1 MAHKSAVILCDG
13 RKPPKKEFIASVNKS
28 GLFIAAD
35 GGANI
40 ANKLNIKPDVI
51 IGDFDSYKPVDQK
64 GVTIIRDSDQETND
78 LEKALNYI
86 LNHNINHVEIYGA
99 FGQRLDHTLKN
110 LSVLKRYN
118 DKFRKIVFIDKY
130 GVSFLLPPHYTARLP
145 VGTTVS
151 LYPLKGSVEG
161 ISTKGLEFSLDSET
175 LEIGKR
181 DGTSNKTL
189 EDQVEITHESGDLLI
204 FIATLKQ
211 DH

>member
-1 MAHKSAVILCDG
+1 MAYESAVILCDG
-13 RKPPKKEFIASVNKS
+13 RKPPKKQFIASVNKS
-28 GLFIAAD
+28 SMFIAAD

-51 IGDFDSYKPVDQK
+51 IGDFDSYKPVDQG
-64 GVTIIRDSDQETND
+64 GVTIIRDTDQETND

-86 LNHNINHVEIYGA
+86 LGQHINRVEIYGA

-130 GVSFLLPPHYTARLP
+130 GVSFLLPPHYSARLP
-145 VGTTVS
+145 VGTTIS
-151 LYPLKGSVEG
+151 LYPLKGLVEG
-161 ISTKGLEFSLDSET
+161 IRTKGLEFPLDSET

-181 DGTSNKTL
+181 DGTSNRTL
-189 EDQVEITHESGDLLI
+189 EDQIEIIHESGDLLI

-211 DH
+211 GH